1 MYMLV
6 TFFSTGFYHHWLVQN
21 DGLQPRKLRQGYKL
35 KLYHLLLPWCK
46 GSTSCPKNHGISS
59 HWWPLEIQ
67 KNPAL
72 QSQHPSF
79 LEGPMILRVW
89 IFSLQSFF
97 QSSDAYRL
105 GVYPCLLLFFG
116 WAFFRMLTPRKIVS
130 YTGILSKYDI
140 NEGWW
145 KYVYLPFFGGI
156 QISWRVYI
164 SYRVRSHNKH
174 YPPWKL
180 TWQWKIAHL
189 KMYFLSKMVIV
200 QWHVSFRG
208 WNKPSQV

>member
-1 MYMLV
+1 MVSGFAETYWCVWFIWLLP
-6 TFFSTGFYHHWLVQN
+6 FFPQVFITTGSSKTMHSNLENWDRVIN
-21 DGLQPRKLRQGYKL
+21 KC
-35 KLYHLLLPWCK
+35 KLYRLLLPWCK
-46 GSTSCPKNHGISS
+46 RNMFCRKNHGISS
-59 HWWPLEIQ
+59 DWWPLEIQ

-116 WAFFRMLTPRKIVS
+116 WAFFRMLTPRKIVW
-130 YTGILSKYDI
+130 YTRILSKYDI

-145 KYVYLPFFGGI
+145 TYVYLPFFGGI
-156 QISWRVYI
+156 WHI
-164 SYRVRSHNKH
+164 
-174 YPPWKL
+174 
-180 TWQWKIAHL
+180 TFAL
-189 KMYFLSKMVIV
+189 KMVYLVYKE
-200 QWHVSFRG
+200 
-208 WNKPSQV
+208 